1 LLPGNSIGEDCG
13 GFVLQRSPEI
23 FGPLMTRQRC
33 IVPLS
38 GFYEWKTEGSRK
50 RPFNIDLKHKSVMS
64 VAGIW
69 DSWRPGTP
77 FERRSFSILTTS
89 ANSFMQE
96 IHDRMPV
103 ILDDKSL
110 DDWLSLEIHERPA
123 RPAKTSANHPEGDV
137 THKRRQPRPKRYP
150 ATCVSFSYPPSVTDP
165 VR

>member
-1 LLPGNSIGEDCG
+1 MTVCVPSTE
-13 GFVLQRSPEI
+13 F

-50 RPFNIDLKHKSVMS
+50 RPFNIDLKNKSVMS

-69 DSWRPGTP
+69 DTWRPGTP

-96 IHDRMPV
+96 THDRMPV

-110 DDWLSLEIHERPA
+110 DDWEPGDSRTADPPGQSV
-123 RPAKTSANHPEGDV
+123 RKPPEGDV

-150 ATCVSFSYPPSVTDP
+150 ATCVSFSYPHRSQTLSGSLK
-165 VR
+165 